1 MRTIDKS
8 YAYATLREIKDSKG
22 IDVSKYIHE
31 VASSDSV
38 PYSTIIF
45 MNRHKGLPQ
54 LATYNKIYERRRSNP
69 LYKNLVNEDLPV
81 EDRAIA
87 LSSLMTQT
95 LIHMKELKREN
106 KFEEMLD
113 YAEIMNL
120 STIAYALECYAVA
133 DNNPLNEA
141 FDQVRQ
147 MFKMLF

>member
-22 IDVSKYIHE
+22 IDVSKYVRE
-31 VASSDSV
+31 VASNDSV

-45 MNRHKGLPQ
+45 MNRHKGFPQ
-54 LATYNKIYERRRSNP
+54 LDTYNKIYERRRSNP
-69 LYKNLVNEDLPV
+69 LYKNLVNEKLPI
-81 EDRAIA
+81 EDKAIA
-87 LSSLMTQT
+87 LSSFMTQT
-95 LIHMKELKREN
+95 LIHMKELRN
-106 KFEEMLD
+106 NNQYDEMFD

-120 STIAYALECYAVA
+120 GLVANALEEYGVG
-133 DNNPLNEA
+133 DTNPLNEA

>member
-69 LYKNLVNEDLPV
+69 LYKNLVNEKLPI
-81 EDRAIA
+81 EDKAIA
-87 LSSLMTQT
+87 LSSFMTQT
-95 LIHMKELKREN
+95 LIHMKELRN
-106 KFEEMLD
+106 NNQYDEMFD

-120 STIAYALECYAVA
+120 GLVANALEEYGVG
-133 DNNPLNEA
+133 DTNPLNEA

>member
-22 IDVSKYIHE
+22 IDVSKYVRE
-31 VASSDSV
+31 VASNDSV

-69 LYKNLVNEDLPV
+69 LYKNLVNEKLPI
-81 EDRAIA
+81 EDKAIA
-87 LSSLMTQT
+87 LSSFMTQT
-95 LIHMKELKREN
+95 LIHMKELRN
-106 KFEEMLD
+106 NNQYDEMFD

-120 STIAYALECYAVA
+120 GLVANALEEYGVG
-133 DNNPLNEA
+133 DTNPLNEA